1 MADNKPQNIPQ
12 YWPTTSIAQ
21 LLGITKQR
29 VGQLDHDGVFK
40 SVPIQEK
47 KCYHVVETTQAY
59 INYVKRSGGGSA
71 DDAANASKKLA
82 AEAEI
87 KELSRQ
93 KAALLLDEL
102 KGILHRDEDVKAVLC
117 DLVYQV
123 KAELAGFRNKA
134 AVELC
139 DITDPAV
146 MGTVLDKYLDDIQTN
161 LSKWQY
167 DPGTQTAKQSRQRR
181 AKELRSAGEVDG

>member
-1 MADNKPQNIPQ
+1 VVLKGKP
-12 YWPTTSIAQ
+12 Y
-21 LLGITKQR
+21 
-29 VGQLDHDGVFK
+29 
-40 SVPIQEK
+40 
-47 KCYHVVETTQAY
+47 YHVIETTQAY
-59 INYVKRSGGGSA
+59 IKFLKKSGSGNGE
-71 DDAANASKKLA
+71 DAANASKKLA

-117 DLVYQV
+117 ELVFQV

-167 DPGTQTAKQSRQRR
+167 DPGSKTAKQSSARR